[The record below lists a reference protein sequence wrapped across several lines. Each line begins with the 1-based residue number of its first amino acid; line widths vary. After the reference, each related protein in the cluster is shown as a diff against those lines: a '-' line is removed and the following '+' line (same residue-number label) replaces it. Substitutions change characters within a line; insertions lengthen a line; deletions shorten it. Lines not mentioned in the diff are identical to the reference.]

1 MIYKRLQQYLLSH
14 TLLTNED
21 WQVLEESLSV
31 VKFDKETIFH
41 SHGDLCNSIMF
52 LNSGIARSYLID
64 SNGRDYTWSFHFNDP
79 DSSIKNLFV
88 TDYASVIKNEE
99 SMLYFESLT
108 QVETILIPVN
118 ILRTLYRTHESWARI
133 GRIMAEEAY
142 YNTHHRTISL
152 LTTTATMRYE
162 QLLTDMPSVISQ
174 IPELYIASYL
184 GITPQSL
191 SRIKKSLLITK

>member
-1 MIYKRLQQYLLSH
+1 MHIEG
-14 TLLTNED
+14 N
-21 WQVLEESLSV
+21 LSV
-31 VKFDKETIFH
+31 AKFDKEVIFH
-41 SHGDLCNSIMF
+41 CQGDLSQHILF
-52 LNSGIARSYLID
+52 LNSGIARSYILD

-88 TDYASVIKNEE
+88 TDYASVIKSEK
-99 SMLYFESLT
+99 STLYFESIT
-108 QVETILIPVN
+108 EIETILIPVEV
-118 ILRTLYRTHESWARI
+118 LKELYKTKESWGRI

-152 LTTTATMRYE
+152 LTKTATKRYE
-162 QLLTDMPSVISQ
+162 QLLIDMPSIRTQ

-191 SRIKKSLLITK
+191 SRIKKSLAITK